1 MSEHDLQKAIALLGL
16 ELEGFLERSEDTVF
30 EEDELRVN
38 LQLVAYILMVILHTF
53 DERSLKIQIQ
63 VTSVLECLA
72 IECD

>member
-1 MSEHDLQKAIALLGL
+1 VSEDDLQKAIALLGL